1 MSVDELC
8 RELTK
13 LRDMGWKDCEVRF
26 VPLDY
31 KDNNFDENDTVGIEK
46 VNCTQDF
53 VFIEEGYED

>member
-26 VPLDY
+26 VPAYIRD
-31 KDNNFDENDTVGIEK
+31 DEFSEKDTVEIEK
-46 VNCTQDF
+46 VNCTQDY
-53 VFIEEGYED
+53 VYIEEGFED